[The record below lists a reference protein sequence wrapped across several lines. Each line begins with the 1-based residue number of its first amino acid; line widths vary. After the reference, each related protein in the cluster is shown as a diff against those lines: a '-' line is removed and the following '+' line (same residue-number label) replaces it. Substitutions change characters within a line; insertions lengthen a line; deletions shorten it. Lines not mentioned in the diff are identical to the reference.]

1 MTVYAVFSG
10 EYSDRCL
17 MGIFSTKE
25 NAQAFIDTARLS
37 DHGIDDEPIEYEL
50 DKLKPIDKIIV
61 AIDSDGKPSI
71 PDRFEVFYAYSDFDD
86 MGVCDTTYGEYYVEV
101 NYNPDRQVM
110 YKSAFDKL
118 ASWKARKE
126 L

>member
-50 DKLKPIDKIIV
+50 DKLKPIDTIIL
-61 AIDSDGKPSI
+61 AIDVNGNPSI
-71 PDRFEVFYAYSDFDD
+71 PEIFYAYSDFDD

-101 NYNPDRQVM
+101 NYNPDKQVM

>member
-17 MGIFSTKE
+17 MGIFSTKDK
-25 NAQAFIDTARLS
+25 AQLFIDTARLS
-37 DHGIDDEPIEYEL
+37 DHHVDAEPIEYEL

-61 AIDSDGKPSI
+61 AIDSYGNPSI
-71 PDRFEVFYAYSDFDD
+71 PDRFEIFYAYSDFDD

-101 NYNPDRQVM
+101 NYNPDKQVM
-110 YKSAFDKL
+110 YKSALDKL
-118 ASWKARKE
+118 AAWKARNE